1 MRHMKTTA
9 VGWMF
14 ALLCAA
20 PAAAQTPV
28 ASHAPA
34 GSHQAVVDRYCAG
47 CHNDRRKSG
56 GFSFTTI
63 DLADPAANAAQ
74 AEKVIRR
81 VRAGLMP
88 PAGAARPDPATL
100 HGLATALEDAI
111 DRTAAA
117 RPFAGAPELRRL
129 NRTEYRNSIRDLL
142 DLDVDVTSM
151 LPQDELG
158 RGFDNMAEA
167 LSITP
172 SLVQGYVRAAS
183 RISREALGDRGVT
196 PAMAMYRVPKVVNQT
211 RHVEGAPWG
220 TRGGTAVVHHFPAD
234 GEYTF
239 RLAFY
244 YDYLETLFGQ
254 SLPPN
259 LQNQQI
265 EVAVDGA
272 RVALFTID
280 PNVPETKNLL
290 TTPKIAITAGPHRVA
305 AAFLAKFDGPTEDQF
320 RQVDQS
326 MIDISAGVPGL
337 VTLPHLL
344 SMTVA
349 GPHAV
354 TGVSD
359 TPSRR
364 KILTCTPT
372 SPNDELPCAQRIIAS
387 LARQAYRRPVTSA
400 DTEMLLGY
408 YKEGRQ
414 DGGFESGIRMAVQ
427 AIISSPK
434 FVFRLERPAAAAAG
448 VRAGNYRIADTELAS
463 RLSYFVWSSAPDEPL
478 LTLAAQGK
486 LREPATF
493 EREVRRLLADR
504 RSEALMDNFAF
515 QWLRLQSV
523 KEADPDGG
531 VYGNFTRN
539 LGQSMTRETTLL
551 FDSIVRED
559 RSLLDLL
566 TADYTYVDEVLAKH
580 YGIPGVAGSTFRR
593 VPVADPN
600 RRGLLGHSS
609 VLTLTSLAT
618 RTSPVMRGK
627 YVMEVLMGVA
637 PPAPPANVPPLA
649 ENVEN
654 EKALSVRERL
664 AQHRANAACAACH
677 NMMDPIG
684 LALENFD
691 AIGNWRNT
699 DSGAPVDPSGQ
710 LFDGTKLDGPAS
722 LRTALLAHTDAFVTT
737 FAENLLSYGLGRLLD
752 PRDMPTVRAIV
763 RDAAKQNYRFSAFL
777 MGVVTSVPFQMRQA
791 DDAVTT
797 VVSRQPATGPVAA
810 ARTKQ

>member
-1 MRHMKTTA
+1 MKKTA
-9 VGWMF
+9 VGWMC

-20 PAAAQTPV
+20 PLAAQTPV

-34 GSHQAVVDRYCAG
+34 APHQTVVDRYCAG
-47 CHNDRRKSG
+47 CHNDRRKAG
-56 GFSFTTI
+56 GFSFTSI
-63 DLADPAANAAQ
+63 DLADPGANAAP

-88 PAGAARPDPATL
+88 PAGAARPDQATL
-100 HGLATALEDAI
+100 TALAASMEEAI
-111 DRTAAA
+111 DRKASM

-158 RGFDNMAEA
+158 RGFDNMAES

-183 RISREALGDRGVT
+183 RISREALGDHAVT

-211 RHVEGAPWG
+211 RHVDGAPWG
-220 TRGGTAVVHHFPAD
+220 TRGGTAVVHNFPAD

-239 RLAFY
+239 RLALY

-254 SLPPN
+254 SLPSN
-259 LQNQQI
+259 LQGQQI
-265 EVAVDGA
+265 EVSVDGV

-280 PNVPETKNLL
+280 PDVPETKNLL
-290 TTPKIAITAGPHRVA
+290 ATAKVSVTAGPHRVA
-305 AAFLAKFDGPTEDQF
+305 AAFLATFDGPTEDQF

-326 MIDISAGVPGL
+326 MIDISAGIPGL
-337 VTLPHLL
+337 VALPHLL
-344 SMTVA
+344 SLTVA
-349 GPHAV
+349 GPHV
-354 TGVSD
+354 VSGVSD

-364 KILTCTPT
+364 KIFTCTPT
-372 SPNDELPCAQRIIAS
+372 SPSDEMPCAQRIIAT
-387 LARQAYRRPVTSA
+387 LARQAYRRPVMGS

-414 DGGFESGIRMAVQ
+414 DGGFEGGIRMAVQ
-427 AIISSPK
+427 AIIASPK
-434 FVFRLERPAAAAAG
+434 FVFRLERPAGTVARRDG
-448 VRAGNYRIADTELAS
+448 TYRIADPELAS
-463 RLSYFVWSSAPDEPL
+463 RLSYFLWSSAPDEAL
-478 LTLAAQGK
+478 LAVAAAGK

-504 RSEALMDNFAF
+504 RSEAIMDNFAF

-539 LGQSMTRETTLL
+539 LGQSMTRETKLL
-551 FDSIVRED
+551 FGNVVRED

-566 TADYTYVDEVLAKH
+566 TADYTFVDEVLATH
-580 YGIPGVAGSTFRR
+580 YGIPGVVGSTFRR
-593 VPVADPN
+593 VPVTDPN

-637 PPAPPANVPPLA
+637 PPAPPADVPPLA

-654 EKALSVRERL
+654 EQPRSVRERL

-691 AIGNWRNT
+691 AVGHWRNT
-699 DSGAPVDPSGQ
+699 DSGTPVDPSGQ

-752 PRDMPTVRAIV
+752 PRDMPTVRGIV
-763 RDAAKQNYRFSAFL
+763 RDAARQDYRFSSFL
-777 MGVVTSVPFQMRQA
+777 LGVVTSVPFQMRQTEA
-791 DDAVTT
+791 IVTT
-797 VVSRQPATGPVAA
+797 VVSSQPVKAPAA
-810 ARTKQ
+810 SAAGLKQR